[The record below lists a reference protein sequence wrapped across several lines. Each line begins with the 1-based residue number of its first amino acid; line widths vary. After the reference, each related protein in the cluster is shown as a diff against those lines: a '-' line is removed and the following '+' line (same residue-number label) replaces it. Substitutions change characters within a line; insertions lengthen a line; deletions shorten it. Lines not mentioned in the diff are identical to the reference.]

1 MVSKGGDEQPGQPAG
16 AGDGLFARIRTGEW
30 PIVKIDLSEAY
41 ANVRRRA
48 TTLRRRR
55 IVSAVMATVVM
66 VGLFTV
72 LGLYYV
78 SAIPLP
84 DQLALPATTTV
95 YYSDGTTVMARL
107 GSQRRII
114 IPAST
119 LPPYVAQAAVA
130 AEDPT
135 YWLNSGTLISRQYA
149 RAATAATGDGG
160 DSPAAQARLLVL
172 SWKLEDTYSK
182 DQILEFYLN
191 TVYFG
196 RGSYGVEAAART
208 YFGIPAAQISL
219 AQAILLAGLIESPGD
234 GRFDPSVNPVAAS
247 TKFAK
252 VTQSMVTMGAI
263 DNAAASALSIPR
275 VERYDPTALASG
287 LDRPTGLVVMQVLAE
302 LRATDAFRDKPP
314 GYLEDGGYTIVTT
327 IDARVQ
333 SLLEKATDDTVSG
346 SLMFQ
351 QPRNVQAAAVMVEP
365 GTGRVLAYFGGHNGA
380 GADYAGTYRT
390 ETGQAAGFGAHPPAQ
405 TFDVFALAAG
415 LDHDISVQ
423 SRWDAPSIKEYPAS
437 DRTATNPVRD
447 LAQASCQP
455 ACSLAEATTGS
466 LTIPFFSLTERVGV
480 GAVIDQAHAAGI
492 DAMWTPGSAGG
503 QPVRYELGP
512 RRGAELTPDPF
523 GTEVAAG
530 EYPVTVLDMANA
542 MATFAAGGRR
552 GTVHFVRR
560 VSKDFASVHAE
571 ATPAGNAP
579 ALSQP
584 AIDDITWV
592 LSQNPAGTLA
602 GGRPSASL
610 SGSSPLAAS
619 PLDNAH
625 AWQIGY
631 TANLAMAVWVGNR
644 ETEFPLR
651 DKVGSRISGATL
663 PADIYRAVM
672 GGASDALGLPSVA
685 FAAPAFIGSATAGD
699 AR

>member
-1 MVSKGGDEQPGQPAG
+1 MMSKGGGPPEQPAG

-55 IVSAVMATVVM
+55 IISAVMATVVM

-107 GSQRRII
+107 GTQRRII
-114 IPAST
+114 VSART
-119 LPPYVAQAAVA
+119 LPPYVAQAVVA

-149 RAATAATGDGG
+149 RAAAAAGGGSGG
-160 DSPAAQARLLVL
+160 DSPATQARLLVL

-208 YFGIPAAQISL
+208 YFGVSAARLSL
-219 AQAILLAGLIESPGD
+219 AQAILLAGFIESPGD

-252 VTQSMVTMGAI
+252 VTQSMVTMGSI
-263 DNAAASALSIPR
+263 DAATASTLSIPR

-287 LDRPTGLVVMQVLAE
+287 LDQPAGHVVMQILAE
-302 LRATDAFRDKPP
+302 LRASEAFRDKPP

-333 SLLEKATDDTVSG
+333 TLLEKAADDTVAG
-346 SLMFQ
+346 SLMYQ
-351 QPRNVQAAAVMVEP
+351 QPRNVQAAAVVVEP

-380 GADYAGTYRT
+380 GADYAGTFRT
-390 ETGQAAGFGAHPPAQ
+390 ADGDVAGFGAHPPAQ
-405 TFDVFALAAG
+405 IFDVFAMAAG
-415 LDHDISVQ
+415 LDHDISAQ
-423 SRWDAPSIKEYPAS
+423 SRWDAPSVKEFPAS
-437 DRTATNPVRD
+437 DRTAANPVRD
-447 LAQASCQP
+447 LAEAPCQP
-455 ACSLAEATTGS
+455 ACSLTEATTAG
-466 LTIPFFSLTERVGV
+466 LTIPFFSLTERVGPA
-480 GAVIDQAHAAGI
+480 AVIDQARAAGVG
-492 DAMWTPGSAGG
+492 AMWTAGTG
-503 QPVRYELGP
+503 DRLPVRYDLTS
-512 RRGAELTPDPF
+512 RAGASLTPDPF
-523 GTEVAAG
+523 GPEVALG
-530 EYPVTVLDMANA
+530 EYPVTVADMANA
-542 MATFAAGGRR
+542 MATFAAAGRR
-552 GTVHFVRR
+552 SEAHFVRQ
-560 VSKDFASVHAE
+560 VTKDFATIYAE
-571 ATPAGNAP
+571 PAAGDTTPV
-579 ALSQP
+579 LSQG

-592 LSQNPAGTLA
+592 LSQNPAGTLP

-625 AWQIGY
+625 AWQVGY

-651 DKVGSRISGATL
+651 DKVGNRISGETL

-672 GGASDALGLPSVA
+672 GAAHGALGFPTVP
-685 FAAPAFIGSATAGD
+685 FAAPAFVGDSNAGD

>member
-1 MVSKGGDEQPGQPAG
+1 MTSKGGGSPGQPAG

-55 IVSAVMATVVM
+55 IISAVVATVVM

-84 DQLALPATTTV
+84 DQLTLPATTTV

-114 IPAST
+114 VAART
-119 LPPYVAQAAVA
+119 LPPYVAQAIVA
-130 AEDPT
+130 AEDPN

-149 RAATAATGDGG
+149 RAATAASGGAG

-208 YFGIPAAQISL
+208 YFGVPAARLSL

-252 VTQSMVTMGAI
+252 VAQGMVSMGAI
-263 DNAAASALSIPR
+263 DAATASSLSIPR

-287 LDRPTGLVVMQVLAE
+287 LDQPTGLVVMQVLAE
-302 LRATDAFRDKPP
+302 LRGTDAFRDKPP
-314 GYLEDGGYTIVTT
+314 GYLEDGGYAIVTS
-327 IDARVQ
+327 IDVRVQ
-333 SLLEKATDDTVSG
+333 ALLERAIDDTVSG

-351 QPRNVQAAAVMVEP
+351 QPRNVQAAAVAVEP

-380 GADYAGTYRT
+380 GADYAGTYRDA
-390 ETGQAAGFGAHPPAQ
+390 TGEVAGFGAHPPAQ
-405 TFDVFALAAG
+405 IFDVFALAAG
-415 LDHDISVQ
+415 LDHDISVK
-423 SRWDAPSIKEYPAS
+423 SRWDAPSVKEFPAS
-437 DRTATNPVRD
+437 GRTAANPVRD
-447 LAQASCQP
+447 LDSALCQP
-455 ACSLAEATTGS
+455 ACSLAEAATAS
-466 LTIPFFSLTERVGV
+466 LTIPFFSLTERVGPA
-480 GAVIDQAHAAGI
+480 AVIDQARAAGI
-492 DAMWTPGSAGG
+492 GAMWTPGAADRL
-503 QPVRYELGP
+503 PVRYDLAS

-523 GTEVAAG
+523 GAEMAQGV
-530 EYPVTVLDMANA
+530 YPVTVLDLANA
-542 MATFAAGGRR
+542 MATFSAGGRPS
-552 GTVHFVRR
+552 TAHFVRQ
-560 VSKDFASVHAE
+560 VTKDFATVYAE
-571 ATPAGNAP
+571 PAATGTTP
-579 ALSQP
+579 ALSRE

-592 LSQNPAGTLA
+592 LSQNPAGALP

-610 SGSSPLAAS
+610 SGSSALAAS

-625 AWQIGY
+625 AWQVGY

-672 GGASDALGLPSVA
+672 GAAHGALGLPTVS
-685 FAAPAFIGSATAGD
+685 FAEPAFVGSVTAGD